1 MRVRRRRICFVQ
13 IVDQLLPDFSA
24 LFSGELKI
32 DPQPHAEFLCP
43 LDGGRIT
50 LDAGALALLAQV
62 PAEAWVEVDALLAD
76 GRATADQIH
85 DLVQR
90 NVLLS
95 DAEDDA
101 ASRRIIEAE
110 TRLESIGW
118 YDLTAVYH
126 AMTRWSGQADNVAE
140 REHSPEAHRARLTSA
155 SERHGVPPPHFPR
168 RADALSRHPM
178 PLPAFD
184 SPLANILRARRTT
197 RVYDRDAVLPMAELS
212 HMLYGAFGA
221 LGTLELAPGA
231 VAVKRT
237 SASGGG
243 LHPID
248 PYPLIIRVE
257 GLEPGIYHY
266 DMGAHALELLQAVP
280 EADLRALVM
289 QVTAGQDYFT
299 DAQALVVHVA
309 RFGRHH
315 WKYRRHAKAY
325 KALLMDSA
333 HLSQTFYLLA
343 TERGLGAFYTA
354 AINDADLAARLGL
367 DPLEG
372 APVGISGMGVRAP
385 AEGTMLHFEPEPY
398 TPSAPD

>member
-13 IVDQLLPDFSA
+13 IADQLLPDFSA

-32 DPQPHAEFLCP
+32 DPQPQAEFLCP
-43 LDGGRIT
+43 LDGGRIPIDTAT
-50 LDAGALALLAQV
+50 LQLLLRV
-62 PAEAWVEVDALLAD
+62 PAEAWTEVDALVAD
-76 GRATADQIH
+76 GVATAAQVD

-90 NVLLS
+90 HVLLS
-95 DAEDDA
+95 DAADDA

-126 AMTRWSGQADNVAE
+126 AMTRWSGQADDVAE
-140 REHSPEAHRARLTSA
+140 REHTPEAHRARLSSA
-155 SERHGVPPPHFPR
+155 ADRHGIPPPHFPR
-168 RADALSRHPM
+168 RADALSRHPL

-184 SPLANILRARRTT
+184 SPLAHILRERRTT
-197 RVYDRDAVLPMAELS
+197 RVYDRNAVLPMAELS

-221 LGTLELAPGA
+221 MGTLELAPGA

-248 PYPLIIRVE
+248 PYPLVINVE
-257 GLEPGIYHY
+257 GLASGIYHY
-266 DMGAHALELLQAVP
+266 DMGAHALELIEAVP
-280 EADLRALVM
+280 ADELRELVM

-343 TERGLGAFYTA
+343 TERGLGAFFTA
-354 AINDADLAARLGL
+354 AINDADLAVRLRL
-367 DPLEG
+367 DPLET
-372 APVGISGMGVRAP
+372 APVGISGLGVKGP
-385 AEGTMLHFEPEPY
+385 AGNTMLHFNPEPY
-398 TPSAPD
+398 TPSAPE